1 MLWYSSPALYSYSDL
16 RLAVNKYVDARQ
28 LINTRDRSYV
38 NVRTDEVLLSTV
50 CAKGEAP
57 ENIEFLRRE
66 DIVRRLS
73 EKMESWYEVQ
83 AEGKDPLLKY
93 VSVSIVHGFAGGVDL
108 CGVVDRKGPLKPISV
123 VVKVR
128 RGRKR
133 CTLVT
138 AFEPFFLEGEE
149 MADKLRRLCACA
161 TSGMCLVNRP
171 CLLAN
176 NVYVGKCLLHLEKRR
191 D

>member
-1 MLWYSSPALYSYSDL
+1 
-16 RLAVNKYVDARQ
+16 VNKYVDARQ

-83 AEGKDPLLKY
+83 AEGKDPLLK
-93 VSVSIVHGFAGGVDL
+93 
-108 CGVVDRKGPLKPISV
+108 KGPLKPISV

-161 TSGMCLVNRP
+161 TSVSPAPGKASGLEVLVQGKQIKAVTEF
-171 CLLAN
+171 LLSRGVPKKWIESAEF
-176 NVYVGKCLLHLEKRR
+176 KSARKTRK
-191 D
+191 